1 MSFTRPSC
9 RTLLLGNV
17 STQRGLRWFSI
28 SFLPRNVVRRLFYPR
43 GLLTLGLTG
52 PLLRK
57 AFVCLP
63 HFDALVDPLIWN
75 LDGLSWLEVEKGL
88 ERFSLLASL
97 VGLFDGRLGRL
108 KSS

>member
-1 MSFTRPSC
+1 MVLDILFAEERCSSSLLSQGVVDAWSDRSFAPK
-9 RTLLLGNV
+9 
-17 STQRGLRWFSI
+17 
-28 SFLPRNVVRRLFYPR
+28 SFVRLPR
-43 GLLTLGLTG
+43 
-52 PLLRK
+52 
-57 AFVCLP
+57 
-63 HFDALVDPLIWN
+63 FDALVDPLIWN